1 MIAALKNNNKA
12 KASVVDG
19 KLILSFPHAQTP
31 VLWQMDLT
39 NAKASAL
46 EVLKKD
52 KGNEFTLT
60 LKNPKGETIEIAVFA
75 SREQALEGL
84 LAASSALEKA
94 QGQIQIAANDGQS
107 IAVATPTAKPS
118 KGRWLT
124 GVLGVIALI
133 VFIGI
138 WSLTA
143 PVNPNGYATT
153 GTNPATAIQQ
163 QAAAPASQSSG
174 VPVSADAFLSG
185 R

>member
-52 KGNEFTLT
+52 KGDEFTLT

-84 LAASSALEKA
+84 LAASAALEKA

-107 IAVATPTAKPS
+107 IAVASPSAKPA
-118 KGRWLT
+118 KGKWLT
-124 GVLGVIALI
+124 GIIGVIALI

-138 WSLTA
+138 WSLAT
-143 PVNPNGYATT
+143 PVDPTRYA
-153 GTNPATAIQQ
+153 GTSANPATIQQ